1 MDKAFSIEDALVY
14 LDKIKCAYAHQ
25 PEVYGKFLSMMKDYK
40 KQIIKT
46 DQVIQKVSALF
57 AENEHLIMEFTNFL
71 PCETDAS
78 LHSISAEVQHA
89 PTKMQQAHAMQ
100 FVIKVRNRFIHY
112 PLVYSRFLDILQ
124 VYHSNRNSIG
134 EVLEHVAQLFA
145 DQEDLL
151 TEFVFFLPEVLQDQA
166 KTRMDVVL
174 RECKSRRQQR
184 EQQEQEQE
192 KYHYPLPVPVEQPC
206 SSSVTQQP
214 INTSLPELTSQRP
227 SEVSVTAHSVVSTL
241 PPALSVSAPVPSV
254 KNNNTLPRTSVPLS
268 ISSDSVSHRSSSSL
282 STSSGMSSAG
292 FEVIPQEEACA
303 AATVTETDKTHSMH
317 SAEQLAQ
324 PAQPT
329 PRTTRSTATC
339 FHSPTIVEAHSSTP
353 AVGAKR
359 KKRATEDAPGVTYN
373 TRGSSKQQKTAA
385 VSPVNISDEQSA
397 QLHVQQ
403 LWARNVQMSA
413 AMADLDRR
421 LGTVECL
428 VDLQRKRVE
437 DHKAEIAALK
447 KRLNG
452 KNNEKD

>member
-1 MDKAFSIEDALVY
+1 M
-14 LDKIKCAYAHQ
+14 
-25 PEVYGKFLSMMKDYK
+25 
-40 KQIIKT
+40 
-46 DQVIQKVSALF
+46 
-57 AENEHLIMEFTNFL
+57 
-71 PCETDAS
+71 
-78 LHSISAEVQHA
+78 
-89 PTKMQQAHAMQ
+89 
-100 FVIKVRNRFIHY
+100 FVK
-112 PLVYSRFLDILQ
+112 
-124 VYHSNRNSIG
+124 
-134 EVLEHVAQLFA
+134 
-145 DQEDLL
+145 
-151 TEFVFFLPEVLQDQA
+151 A
-166 KTRMDVVL
+166 KTRMDEAL
-174 RECKSRRQQR
+174 RECKARRQQR
-184 EQQEQEQE
+184 EQQEQE

-227 SEVSVTAHSVVSTL
+227 PEMSNTAHSVVSTL
-241 PPALSVSAPVPSV
+241 PPVLSAGAPPVPSV
-254 KNNNTLPRTSVPLS
+254 NNNNTLPSTSVPLS
-268 ISSDSVSHRSSSSL
+268 ISSDSASHRSSSSL

-303 AATVTETDKTHSMH
+303 AATVTEPGNTHSMH
-317 SAEQLAQ
+317 SAEQHSQ
-324 PAQPT
+324 PA

-359 KKRATEDAPGVTYN
+359 KKRAIDDTPGIAHN

-437 DHKAEIAALK
+437 DHKEEIVALK
-447 KRLNG
+447 KRLNDKETG
-452 KNNEKD
+452 KK

>member
-25 PEVYGKFLSMMKDYK
+25 PDVYGKFLSMMKDYK

-71 PCETDAS
+71 PCETDAG

-166 KTRMDVVL
+166 KTRMDVAL

-184 EQQEQEQE
+184 EQQEQE
-192 KYHYPLPVPVEQPC
+192 KHHYPLPVPVEQPC
-206 SSSVTQQP
+206 SSSVTLQQP
-214 INTSLPELTSQRP
+214 INTSLPELTSQCP
-227 SEVSVTAHSVVSTL
+227 PEVSITAHSVVSTL

-254 KNNNTLPRTSVPLS
+254 KNNITLPSTSVPLS
-268 ISSDSVSHRSSSSL
+268 ISSDSASHRSSSSL

-303 AATVTETDKTHSMH
+303 AATVTEPDYTHSMY
-317 SAEQLAQ
+317 SAEQ

-329 PRTTRSTATC
+329 PRATRSTATC
-339 FHSPTIVEAHSSTP
+339 FHSPTIVEAHLDTP
-353 AVGAKR
+353 TVGSKR
-359 KKRATEDAPGVTYN
+359 KKSATYDTPGIAHN